1 MGVTDI
7 VSNMN
12 LDVYPIIALI
22 LFLTAFGIII
32 WGVLRIPKSLSE
44 HQAHLP
50 LEDDAS
56 SVVRTTRT
64 SIHKHAGIKKG
75 MTHG

>member
-1 MGVTDI
+1 MRFTDI

-22 LFLTAFGIII
+22 LFLVAFGLIV
-32 WGVLRIPKSLSE
+32 WAVLKTPKAVND

-50 LEDDAS
+50 LEDD
-56 SVVRTTRT
+56 
-64 SIHKHAGIKKG
+64 SIIQTGAKSEPKG
-75 MTHG
+75 VTHG